1 MSRVDDGTDLPC
13 CRFFFVVVVA
23 IRFHASRFTPRAS
36 APVVVADDC
45 KKSIELRLLLNPI
58 RIESDDDPRVHR
70 VVFERTHLRG
80 PPGEQRAVGTG
91 QYEEIPADLVVLSVG
106 YRGSPLAGMNRE
118 LFDAQRGIVTN
129 DRGKV
134 CGDNNLFA
142 VGWIKRGPTGIIGS
156 NIVDAKETVASIM
169 TYIDERS
176 NAFVEDDESDDESF
190 KGRKGLI
197 RHLEEN
203 RVRYITWDQYLQID
217 RAERERERLRSDVQ
231 PREKF
236 LSVDEMLACLR

>member
-1 MSRVDDGTDLPC
+1 M
-13 CRFFFVVVVA
+13 
-23 IRFHASRFTPRAS
+23 
-36 APVVVADDC
+36 
-45 KKSIELRLLLNPI
+45 
-58 RIESDDDPRVHR
+58 
-70 VVFERTHLRG
+70 
-80 PPGEQRAVGTG
+80 
-91 QYEEIPADLVVLSVG
+91 
-106 YRGSPLAGMNRE
+106 
-118 LFDAQRGIVTN
+118 TN

-134 CGDNNLFA
+134 GGDNNLFA

-176 NAFVEDDESDDESF
+176 NAFVKDDESRGESF
-190 KGRKGLI
+190 KGRRGLI
-197 RHLEEN
+197 QHLEEN
-203 RVRYITWDQYLQID
+203 RVRYVTWDQYLQID